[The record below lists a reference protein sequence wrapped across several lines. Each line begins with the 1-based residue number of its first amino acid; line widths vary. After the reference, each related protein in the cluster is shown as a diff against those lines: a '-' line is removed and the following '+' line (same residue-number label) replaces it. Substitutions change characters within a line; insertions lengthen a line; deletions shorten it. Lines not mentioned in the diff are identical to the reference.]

1 MLPAKT
7 MLRSATF
14 ALALLAFV
22 PAFGCSSTPDTANQ
36 ADGGAGNTLDAAT
49 DGGLPATPFQVAASA
64 GTWQVDQDVTMK
76 GKGAGNLGAISLTHG
91 IGTIELGGKTAS
103 AFVYT
108 HTPVPT
114 GTGDGGAFATEED
127 YEIIGVVE
135 DRLVSVWV
143 TCAQGQLAYVYY
155 ESTTGPDSTM
165 EQAATGTCDI
175 AVKSTSENVM
185 LPAFAFPP
193 PKLLPGYTITGAQLS
208 YDGVNPGSVTLAGK
222 PFSLY
227 PYNVV
232 DCAAC
237 SSTGWQ
243 ELHSIM
249 WNAADASACLG
260 IFYLQANDT
269 KSIELA
275 YLMCFPGVTGL
286 TNGAQATFAASFTL
300 PK

>member
-1 MLPAKT
+1 MTSSKLAV
-7 MLRSATF
+7 A
-14 ALALLAFV
+14 ALALATGYLAFACSTAAE
-22 PAFGCSSTPDTANQ
+22 PAAST
-36 ADGGAGNTLDAAT
+36 DGGAGDGLDASSAE
-49 DGGLPATPFQVAASA
+49 GGGAGQPFNVAASS
-64 GTWQVDQDVTMK
+64 GTWTVDQDVTMK
-76 GKGAGNLGAISLTHG
+76 GKGTGELGAISLTHG
-91 IGTIELGGKTAS
+91 VGTIMMGGKTAA

-114 GTGDGGAFATEED
+114 GTGDAGTFATEVD
-127 YEIIGVVE
+127 YQVIGVTADSVIN
-135 DRLVSVWV
+135 VWV

-175 AVKSTSENVM
+175 AMKSTAENVM

-222 PFSLY
+222 PYALY

-237 SSTGWQ
+237 STTGWQ
-243 ELHSIM
+243 ELHSMM
-249 WNAADASACLG
+249 WNPEDASVCEG
-260 IFYLQANDT
+260 ILYLQANDP
-269 KSIELA
+269 KKIQLA
-275 YLMCFPGVTGL
+275 YLMCLPGLTGL
-286 TNGAQATFAASFTL
+286 TNGAQAIFAASFTL